1 MTKAIFSAAFLAT
14 AALAAVLATSLAA
27 APAQAG
33 SFVVQPGATTQIDVA
48 ERNNY
53 TTIIVINGG
62 NAAGSLQLPAGGAT
76 VAVPANGKIELY
88 DRYSSGPIGNAVV
101 AVTNTGSVP
110 LRVISQYSVRLPL
123 P

>member
-1 MTKAIFSAAFLAT
+1 MTKAIFSAAFLPAVALVVAFAT
-14 AALAAVLATSLAA
+14 GMAA

-33 SFVVQPGATTQIDVA
+33 GFLVQPGATTNVDVA
-48 ERNNY
+48 ERNGY
-53 TTIIVINGG
+53 TTIVVTNSSS
-62 NAAGSLQLPAGGAT
+62 AAGSLQIPAGGAT

-88 DRYSSGPIGNAVV
+88 DRYSSGPTGNAVV

-110 LRVISQYSVRLPL
+110 LRVVSQYSVRIPL

>member
-1 MTKAIFSAAFLAT
+1 MTKATFSAAFLG
-14 AALAAVLATSLAA
+14 AAVLAASLAA

-33 SFVVQPGATTQIDVA
+33 SFIVQPGATTQIDVA

-53 TTIIVINGG
+53 TTIVVTNGS
-62 NAAGSLQLPAGGAT
+62 NVAGSLQIPAGGAT

-88 DRYSSGPIGNAVV
+88 DRYSSGPIGNAVM

>member
-1 MTKAIFSAAFLAT
+1 MTKAIFSAAFLPAI
-14 AALAAVLATSLAA
+14 ALAAILAT
-27 APAQAG
+27 PAQAG

-53 TTIIVINGG
+53 TTIVVINGG
-62 NAAGSLQLPAGGAT
+62 NAAGSLQIPSGGAI
-76 VAVPANGKIELY
+76 VAVPAQGKIELY